1 MTVFDLKR
9 GESAT
14 IEKINIEGGARA
26 RLFSLGIKEGEK
38 IEVLSYSLF
47 RSSVLL
53 MAGAVRVGVRR
64 SLATKIFVK
73 KEGKE

>member
-9 GESAT
+9 GESAK

-26 RLFSLGIKEGEK
+26 RLTALGIKEGEE

-47 RSSVLL
+47 CSSVLL
-53 MAGAVRVGVRR
+53 MAGAVRVGIRK

-73 KEGKE
+73 IEEKE

>member
-9 GESAT
+9 GERAE
-14 IEKINIEGGARA
+14 IERINIEGGARA
-26 RLFSLGIKEGEK
+26 RLFSLGIKEGEE

-53 MAGAVRVGVRR
+53 MAGAVRVGIRK

-73 KEGKE
+73 TEEGI

>member
-9 GESAT
+9 GERAQ
-14 IEKINIEGGARA
+14 IERINIEGGARS
-26 RLFSLGIKEGEK
+26 RLFSLGIKEGGA

-53 MAGAVRVGVRR
+53 LVGAVRVGVRR
-64 SLATKIFVK
+64 SLANKIFVK
-73 KEGKE
+73 TEGE